1 MRDALG
7 ENPIKESSEE
17 RSAEMASRETSPNTF
32 AILQQVRIQTGMW
45 WCGHVPKSDMTT
57 VRVYV
62 TLKPSLLD
70 SAGRTVAQS
79 LGKLGYSELQEAR
92 IGKLIE
98 LKLETYDEARVKE
111 MCSKLL
117 ANPVI
122 EDYRIEVAP

>member
-1 MRDALG
+1 M
-7 ENPIKESSEE
+7 
-17 RSAEMASRETSPNTF
+17 
-32 AILQQVRIQTGMW
+32 
-45 WCGHVPKSDMTT
+45 PKLDMTT

-79 LGKLGYSELQEAR
+79 LGKLGYSELTEAR

-98 LKLETYDEARVKE
+98 LKLDTYDEARVRE
-111 MCSKLL
+111 MCDKLL

-122 EDYRIEVAP
+122 EDYRIEVAS